1 MIETLAQI
9 KAPHFTAGIVLWD
22 DVVVEAAPVVRFMA
36 KAKWTRTVVRNYCS
50 AKGWQISV
58 VHEINRKPPHGE

>member
-22 DVVVEAAPVVRFMA
+22 DVVVEAAPVVRYMA

-50 AKGWQISV
+50 AKGWQINV
-58 VHEINRKPPHGE
+58 VHEVARKGQPG